1 MVFRL
6 AGCAVHA
13 VLWELGSTRT
23 STYMVLLGRQLSG
36 KLEKDPQIKKMKKA
50 TLSMDYGV
58 QRN

>member
-6 AGCAVHA
+6 VGWAVHA

-23 STYMVLLGRQLSG
+23 LTYMVLLGRQLSG
-36 KLEKDPQIKKMKKA
+36 KLERDPQIQKTKET
-50 TLSMDYGV
+50 TLRMEFGV